1 MDDRRGPRTVPAAP
15 GRTAGRRPALGSRAT
30 EGLLLRQE
38 IALLKAELR
47 GMVGQLSTG
56 AAFAAAGAVVAF
68 AGFLYVLAAAMFG
81 LGKILDM
88 WLAALIVGVVVILIG
103 GALVMVGRSRLQAGT
118 LAPRRT
124 IRSLKDDAEW
134 AREQIDERSRSP
146 VIGDPR
152 SRTAA
157 RRRTTPTGGRRI
169 SRKIWLGPEPSS
181 AKHSMP

>member
-1 MDDRRGPRTVPAAP
+1 MDDRRGPFEPFP
-15 GRTAGRRPALGSRAT
+15 PRPAERPVGGLLSDLARQM
-30 EGLLLRQE
+30 GLLLRQE

-56 AAFAAAGAVVAF
+56 AAFAAAGGVVAF

-81 LGKILDM
+81 LGKIFDM

-103 GALVMVGRSRLQAGT
+103 GALVMVGRSRLQAET

-134 AREQIDERSRSP
+134 AREQMR
-146 VIGDPR
+146 
-152 SRTAA
+152 
-157 RRRTTPTGGRRI
+157 
-169 SRKIWLGPEPSS
+169 
-181 AKHSMP
+181 